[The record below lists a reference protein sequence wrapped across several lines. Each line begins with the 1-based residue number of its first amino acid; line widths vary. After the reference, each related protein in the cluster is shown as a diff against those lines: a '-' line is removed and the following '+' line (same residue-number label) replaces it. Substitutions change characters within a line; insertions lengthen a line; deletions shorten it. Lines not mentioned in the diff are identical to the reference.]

1 MVKVL
6 IWLALAVPTFSFGQ
20 KQGTVTVKKGS
31 QDAAAEE
38 IIFDSTIQV
47 YDDTIYTVSQ
57 IMPEYAGGAEKMY
70 KYLSDNLKVPHPHL
84 NITRAYIRFVI
95 EKNGEV
101 TNVEVLRPV
110 DLDETIKESWIKT
123 IKNMTKWKPGEQYG
137 KTVRVKYTLPVLFK
151 IN

>member
-1 MVKVL
+1 MIKVL
-6 IWLALAVPTFSFGQ
+6 TWLALAVPTFSFSQ

-31 QDAAAEE
+31 QDAAVEE
-38 IIFDSTIQV
+38 IILDSTIQV
-47 YDDTIYTVSQ
+47 YDDTVYTVSQ
-57 IMPEYAGGAEKMY
+57 IMPEYAGGTDKMY
-70 KYLSDNLKVPHPHL
+70 KYLSDNLKAPHPYL

-110 DLDETIKESWIKT
+110 DLDETTKGSWIKT
-123 IKNMTKWKPGEQYG
+123 IKNMPKWKPGEQYG